1 MGIVYCPIKNLH
13 FTIAAYQIK
22 IDNRIII
29 TGNLGNDAVGDAV
42 PELQTLFAP
51 SGVQTARFFTN
62 AITTKTNGI
71 DFVADYDMLL
81 GDGKLNISLLYNYN
95 KNKVADKLNNVP
107 TAFIGQE
114 DVYYGPQ
121 ERSLI
126 ETNTPNH
133 KGTLSFNY
141 GINKFNF
148 LLLPLGKKE
157 RMFFMD
163 INLLFKIA
171 AVGILAAVLH
181 QVLVR
186 AGREDQAMMT
196 TLAGLVIVLSM
207 VIQQISSL
215 FNTVRTL
222 FDL

>member
-1 MGIVYCPIKNLH
+1 MYCLEINSI
-13 FTIAAYQIK
+13 FTIAFM
-22 IDNRIII
+22 
-29 TGNLGNDAVGDAV
+29 
-42 PELQTLFAP
+42 E
-51 SGVQTARFFTN
+51 
-62 AITTKTNGI
+62 
-71 DFVADYDMLL
+71 
-81 GDGKLNISLLYNYN
+81 
-95 KNKVADKLNNVP
+95 
-107 TAFIGQE
+107 
-114 DVYYGPQ
+114 
-121 ERSLI
+121 
-126 ETNTPNH
+126 
-133 KGTLSFNY
+133 
-141 GINKFNF
+141 
-148 LLLPLGKKE
+148 KE

-171 AVGILAAVLH
+171 AVGILVAVLH